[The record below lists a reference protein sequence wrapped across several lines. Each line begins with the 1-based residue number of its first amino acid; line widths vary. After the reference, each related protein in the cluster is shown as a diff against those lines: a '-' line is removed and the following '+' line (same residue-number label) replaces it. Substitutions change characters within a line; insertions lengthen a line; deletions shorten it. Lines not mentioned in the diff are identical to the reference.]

1 MFMQQDWL
9 MRQIEMMIAAI
20 IQLLSEKAGKE
31 YSLKDELKQERFTEL
46 KQKLTDLLNEG
57 QLGEAENLLFFEL
70 EDGDESI
77 LAIAIDFYQKAN
89 TLSDKELD
97 EQGFTRSELLEGLN
111 DVAERYG
118 LFIPGLWNK
127 PDET

>member
-31 YSLKDELKQERFTEL
+31 YSLQDEIKQERFTEL

-97 EQGFTRSELLEGLN
+97 EQGFTRSELLEGLS

-118 LFIPGLWNK
+118 LFIPGFWCK
-127 PDET
+127 P

>member
-118 LFIPGLWNK
+118 LFIPGFWCK
-127 PDET
+127 P

>member
-57 QLGEAENLLFFEL
+57 QLGEAENLLFYEL

-118 LFIPGLWNK
+118 LFIPGFWSK
-127 PDET
+127 P